1 MESNIPVNVNCN
13 ILVQYY
19 RIVLI
24 ASRTR
29 VVRCHIK
36 QKVDLQNYVVEH
48 VSSRLVDNMI
58 QVVMIWIDNALIF

>member
-1 MESNIPVNVNCN
+1 MESNIPGNVNCN